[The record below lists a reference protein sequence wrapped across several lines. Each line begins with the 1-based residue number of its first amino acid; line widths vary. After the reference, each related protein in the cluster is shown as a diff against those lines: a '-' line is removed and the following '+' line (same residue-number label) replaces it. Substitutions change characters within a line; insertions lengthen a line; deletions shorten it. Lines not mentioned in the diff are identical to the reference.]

1 MSASVERNG
10 PGDGNDTEIIGSIYI
25 HDRLGRILSGVGYLP
40 VEEKD
45 AKWLRIQDE
54 NGVWQSYRIS
64 DISNITQGP
73 NAGDR
78 VAGKPTTFITM
89 RYGETHTLRYSFGD
103 IHDLI
108 VGESSV
114 SPSGRRIDS

>member
-1 MSASVERNG
+1 MSASVERG
-10 PGDGNDTEIIGSIYI
+10 SPIDDKGTEIVGSIHI
-25 HDRLGRILSGVGYLP
+25 HDRLGRILSGVGDLP
-40 VEEKD
+40 VDRKD

-89 RYGETHTLRYSFGD
+89 RYGETHTLRYSFRD

-108 VGESSV
+108 VGESFV
-114 SPSGRRIDS
+114 SPSGRR